1 MHQRR
6 FPNAGVNINPM
17 DNRIRTAK
25 VIAERLPGFNAHNLF
40 CVYRIH
46 HRDVIGKNST
56 LTGDFPHAKAV
67 QSRECIRPELN
78 TRANFTNLVRF
89 LQQHHFNALTG
100 QR

>member
-1 MHQRR
+1 M
-6 FPNAGVNINPM
+6 
-17 DNRIRTAK
+17 
-25 VIAERLPGFNAHNLF
+25 IAERLPGFNAHHLF
-40 CVYRIH
+40 RIYRIH
-46 HRDVIGKNST
+46 HRDVVGKNGA

-67 QSRECIRPELN
+67 QSRERVRSELN

>member
-1 MHQRR
+1 M
-6 FPNAGVNINPM
+6 
-17 DNRIRTAK
+17 
-25 VIAERLPGFNAHNLF
+25 IAERLAGFNADHLF

-46 HRDVIGKNST
+46 HCDVVGKNGT
-56 LTGDFPHAKAV
+56 LTGDFSHAKAV